1 MASFTPAMVICG
13 DRELGLTSW
22 VGGRVMPSLWQW
34 SKAVG
39 GDGGHV
45 WRLMCGLGWGHPWDL
60 RHWTTMIEQHLNH
73 TFMVLGNGVGV
84 SYFLVNTDLKSK
96 LLTKIKRIDWSL
108 TFCIPYGN
116 SESRYVATSWWHE
129 KGATGPNNNSSDFI
143 LAEDVKDVKRFHFH
157 QNQPKWKENDKR
169 RKQKWN
175 IGRGWTPRE
184 KQKNSLWKK
193 KSQNGVLPT
202 GFIGG

>member
-1 MASFTPAMVICG
+1 MASFIPAMVICG
-13 DRELGLTSW
+13 DCELGLTSW

-84 SYFLVNTDLKSK
+84 SYFLVNTDLK
-96 LLTKIKRIDWSL
+96 L
-108 TFCIPYGN
+108 
-116 SESRYVATSWWHE
+116 
-129 KGATGPNNNSSDFI
+129 
-143 LAEDVKDVKRFHFH
+143 FHFH
-157 QNQPKWKENDKR
+157 QNQPKWKENDKKKEIKMKHWAWLDPQ
-169 RKQKWN
+169 RKAKKLFVKEKVSKLGVANWFYRGLNGRFKWGSGGFTGVVIITKASLIFQKMLFS
-175 IGRGWTPRE
+175 P
-184 KQKNSLWKK
+184 
-193 KSQNGVLPT
+193 
-202 GFIGG
+202 